1 MQALRRTAGLALGLA
16 LALTLWFRVLPS
28 LGITGPT
35 TEERIGFAADAIET
49 ARAYG
54 AEPEQ
59 EQLKTALVR
68 LVEARRLASVGQG
81 LKARRAALA
90 AREAAVEAQRGA
102 LVRREEDRRRARR
115 IVDEI
120 DAMLNGLEALHSE
133 LARAAERAALSRML
147 PVMKA
152 ARSTGAALV
161 LAFEQGNY
169 ARVLADEVAVK
180 AALQKARADLGAA
193 RGGGK

>member
-120 DAMLNGLEALHSE
+120 DAMLNGLEDLHSE